1 MSVINQLDIE
11 DINET
16 LQKFANLEGVNGFA
30 AILIGFTDEG
40 DHTCLIAKG
49 KLNQVDMLYCFSKG
63 IQNLLERMD
72 ALKQDGGVL

>member
-11 DINET
+11 DINES
-16 LQKFANLEGVNGFA
+16 LQTFANQEGVYGFA

-40 DHTCLIAKG
+40 AHTCLFAKG
-49 KLNQVDMLYCFSKG
+49 KLNQVDMLYGFSKG

-72 ALKQDGGVL
+72 TSKQDGGVQ

>member
-16 LQKFANLEGVNGFA
+16 LQTFANQEGVNGFA

-40 DHTCLIAKG
+40 ASSCIIGKG
-49 KLNQVDMLYCFSKG
+49 KLNRANILCSFSKG
-63 IQNLLERMD
+63 IKNLFEEMD
-72 ALKQDGGVL
+72 AFEQGGGVQ

>member
-1 MSVINQLDIE
+1 MSVINQSDIE

-16 LQKFANLEGVNGFA
+16 LQKFANQKNMNGFA

-49 KLNQVDMLYCFSKG
+49 KLNQVDMLYGFSKG

-72 ALKQDGGVL
+72 VLKQDGGVQ